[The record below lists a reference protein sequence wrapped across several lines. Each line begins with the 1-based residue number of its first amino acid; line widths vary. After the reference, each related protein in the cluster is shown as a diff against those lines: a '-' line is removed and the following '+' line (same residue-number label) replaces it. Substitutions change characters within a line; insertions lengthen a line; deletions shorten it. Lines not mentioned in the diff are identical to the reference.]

1 MDRFEQ
7 FKSKFPEFSNLSNGE
22 IVNLVSQYT
31 GADPQRVYSE
41 FGGEQNR
48 SAVGDIG
55 TALKI
60 GVQRLPETVTGLGDV
75 LVAPITGRASISD
88 AADSLGRATGFRPGQ
103 WANDSQLNY
112 SPAQQQFLQ
121 QGAQTEGFTDTAAH
135 YLTNPMR
142 SVVQGVESVPGMALG
157 GVYARGLRGL
167 GGLSNPARFGAGE
180 GGVMAGQAMNQMV
193 EDGVDP
199 RRAAGYA
206 AGVGALGGVMGGL
219 GGRFTERLGGI
230 NPDQLLGG
238 GGRTLL
244 REGAE
249 APGLMRRVGV
259 SALGEGGLEEMP
271 QSAMEAVMGN
281 LAAERPWDQDVGKQA
296 AAGLV
301 LGGLMGGV
309 VGVVPPARNPS
320 DPIDILNRDTVPQP
334 EAAPQVGQSELNFG
348 VTGEEAIGTRGLR
361 NPFDAAGYVS
371 GFQQGQETTVD
382 VPQSDLFGGV
392 NEMPPV
398 DIPRTPKIDIP
409 VPQPLQSDPVRS
421 AVAQASPATLRKDGS
436 LKDIVEKALGAYSE
450 FSDGEI
456 AAALEEFAAS
466 KRKDTVWRVAA
477 LEAIAR
483 QRAAQGA
490 PNVAQVDAASG
501 QGAGAVPAGS
511 AGNTPSGPV
520 VLDGVRQPAGA
531 PAPGSAARVPVGEPV
546 VQQPSGLTEGAQPAN
561 VPPTQQVAPQA
572 QEAGGQESAQV
583 GVPLRPTHRNQVA
596 PDAVQVPKLAQ
607 VQQQVFDYLVKAVR
621 ESRMDDVVDAEGV
634 FQYAKI
640 GAALGKKRGSIKAAV
655 DGAVRRIAQSQGVS
669 VEQFQA
675 ALRQRALDNRRVED
689 SDYNALGLSP
699 YQQPSVVDGADV
711 FGNDEGVSPSMEIV
725 DSPAKTN
732 SGGLDAETLGGTE
745 EGDALLREAGALTPR
760 GLTEA
765 NNATDPVAERRA
777 AEARARRKQLEA
789 EMAALNLEAEMT
801 LAEVNW
807 DSTVEEAAN
816 KIRAP
821 KFAEL
826 PSEAQLEFAL
836 VSREYEA
843 GGIDEETMVG
853 EVRAIAV
860 EVKSNG
866 YPQEARPAE
875 SRAVAQAAGAVQS
888 PAVERT
894 ESPRTEGVGQEAG
907 AREEVASTPAFKRW
921 FGSSVVVDARGEP
934 LVVYHGTRG
943 DFSVFSEGEIGSATD
958 RGFAGPAFY
967 FTNNAE
973 SASSYAEPSARNQD
987 ATGGNVMPVYLKIER
1002 PYYVP
1007 EGQDTLTPEQEQEA
1021 HSGRYDGIINRMA
1034 EDDGYVEYAVFR
1046 PEQIKSATG
1055 NNGQFDGANPDIRYS
1070 RTTDTQGTTVEAVRS
1085 AINAIATPMGRRK
1098 VTVYQTADE
1107 AVQSGALNSKDAKGT
1122 QGWVD
1127 AEGNAFFI
1135 AGNIPNGSELA
1146 VVLHEI
1152 GAHLGIEKLL
1162 TDAQYESLVK
1172 KIFDWAQSDA
1182 NTQEAQIARAA
1193 LARVDA
1199 AKLENEADLAPET
1212 IAYFV
1217 EEAVKAGVNPTAMQ
1231 YNTGLGRWFRTLWAA
1246 FKVALRRL
1254 NLINA
1259 DRLTAQ
1265 NVVDLAYG
1273 AARVELASAYHGTAA
1288 NFRRF
1293 DHRFMG
1299 SGEGAQAFG
1308 WGTYLAQRFGIANEY
1323 FEADVGR
1330 KSGVL
1335 YKGEAI
1341 KQSWPR
1347 GQEPTDL
1354 EAALAAVAAR
1364 FADSYSLRKALQK
1377 GTVTASDFKSAIAD
1391 AQYELA
1397 SDNDMAAH
1405 DALENVRPEDFG
1417 VGQAEGNI
1425 HIVDVNFT
1433 EDEMLDW
1440 DKPLSEQSEVVKVA
1454 LERIKRDELL
1464 GDFVRDGYSGST
1476 FYKVLGG
1483 RTGLGSDKAA
1493 SEYLDSLG
1501 IKGIKFLDAKSRGN
1515 PSGILNWS
1523 QQRAE
1528 GELQRSEGILAELEA
1543 AQRIGDGDYQAEIN
1557 DLRKRVA
1564 GLRKLVAEYSRPK
1577 TRNLVVFNDRNIYRV
1592 GSMRGGPVDKGGRMM
1607 FSKAADPQ
1615 LTELAQESGQRAWAA
1630 IRAGVRKGWTG
1641 LAFSSHLANAAHR
1654 AGLTSARALELV
1666 QRKKATRA
1674 YEIQIEVEKVLSKF
1688 ADLKGQT
1695 NGRPTSEVVQRFI
1708 YDSTFD
1714 KKWGFAPDWKQD
1726 AVVDPEMESR
1736 FNALPTEAQTVIKDV
1751 FRHGDAIFKEK
1762 QDLLRK
1768 TITGEYEALI
1778 KAETD
1783 DGKRRKL
1790 ERQRDKELREAGR
1803 LIAEMNGPYAPLRRY
1818 GNYVVVA
1825 KSQKY
1830 RDAEAAGPVDAKLKR
1845 DENHYVVEFAET
1857 LYEAERL
1864 KGVLEGKF
1872 GKGLVWAGEKET
1884 ATEQFG
1890 ELPFM
1895 AVQRLRKMVD
1905 TDLDGDLNTKSKRVL
1920 NKLLVDL
1927 YISTLHEAN
1936 ARHSEQKRQFVN
1948 RADRDTA
1955 AKDMMRAFATQG
1967 RADSH
1972 LVSAL
1977 QFNSEIVDEMQK
1989 LRNEAKNGQG
1999 DSLLKT
2005 RLRNEI
2011 LQRHMMDLDFRETP
2025 VQDKLMSLNSFWM
2038 LLTSP
2043 GYYVQNATQV
2053 MMMTQPVLAGKFGQN
2068 RSMRQLMRGYQ
2079 DAMRVL
2085 KGSSWNEAA
2094 DLSRFNGTSDEKT
2107 MLIELQARGTLDFG
2121 ISAELGYWES
2131 RGEISKVFNQVMR
2144 KVGMGTRKLEV
2155 LNRMSSA
2162 LAAYRLMYDQTTGTQ
2177 AKRHAAALDYADSII
2192 KDTHGDYSTTNAP
2205 RYLRMMPKVMTQ
2217 FRKFQLIQLSLF
2229 AKVIH
2234 GSVKGASP
2242 QEKRAM
2248 RAALGYLFMN
2258 HALLAGAVGVPASAL
2273 LGAIYAIAG
2282 DDDDPNDWEV
2292 DVRRAIGD
2300 KEMADLILHGLP
2312 SLINI
2317 NMSNKIGAGTML
2329 DPLPFVEYEATRG
2342 GYEKAVTAAMGPLI
2356 WGLGAQVVDAFGRIL
2371 KGDVAQG
2378 TAQLLPRG
2386 FRDAARGFMAA
2397 QDGIQLR
2404 NGQTAL
2410 TPEELSFYDSLMMG
2424 LGLPT
2429 LKTTSRTETQFK
2441 SQQYEQFFRERVT
2454 KLKRQYSE
2462 AYEENDREAML
2473 EARQAWAEM
2482 QASRKNL
2489 GFKVQ
2494 PLSELLKAPREKAKA
2509 EAKLQGGVR
2518 TTEQARGFVQ
2528 SLQ

>member
-48 SAVGDIG
+48 SAVGDLG

-121 QGAQTEGFTDTAAH
+121 QGAQTEGFADTAAH

-157 GVYARGLRGL
+157 GAYARGLRGL
-167 GGLSNPARFGAGE
+167 GGLSNAARFGAGE

-206 AGVGALGGVMGGL
+206 AGVGALGGALGYG
-219 GGRFTERLGGI
+219 GGRLAERLGVV
-230 NPDQLLGG
+230 NPDELLGF
-238 GGRTLL
+238 GGRTALA
-244 REGAE
+244 EGAT
-249 APGLMRRVGV
+249 APGLGRRVAGGML
-259 SALGEGGLEEMP
+259 SEGAFEEMP
-271 QSAMEAVMGN
+271 QSAMEAAMGN

-301 LGGLMGGV
+301 LGGLLGGV
-309 VGVVPPARNPS
+309 VGVVPPARNPA
-320 DPIDILNRDTVPQP
+320 DPIDILNRDTTPQS

-348 VTGEEAIGTRGLR
+348 VTGEEDIGTRGLR

-382 VPQSDLFGGV
+382 VPQSDLFGGT
-392 NEMPPV
+392 NDLPPV
-398 DIPRTPKIDIP
+398 DIPRAPKINIP
-409 VPQPLQSDPVRS
+409 VPQSLQSDPVRS
-421 AVAQASPATLRKDGS
+421 AVAQASPATLRKDGT

-450 FSDGEI
+450 FSDWEI

-511 AGNTPSGPV
+511 QGNTPDRV
-520 VLDGVRQPAGA
+520 VDLGGVRQPAGA
-531 PAPGSAARVPVGEPV
+531 PAPGSAAGIPVGEPV
-546 VQQPSGLTEGAQPAN
+546 VQQPSGVEDVINAVSP
-561 VPPTQQVAPQA
+561 VEQVAPQA
-572 QEAGGQESAQV
+572 TEARGQEGAQVEQTREPVVTAEELRIAQKRDADPTAPGAVKIIGSDGVERWVTPSTTKTAAKGKRAAGERVPFEQLRGTEQQMVRDFMGYDEFGEVSDETAPMSLRQMAPIYGMSHETLGKRLAALGYTNEAREQESAAEETFLTETAIGREDASPELSDEAIDIADVV
-583 GVPLRPTHRNQVA
+583 GGNLRVQKGVGAKGDTGAGRGYQKLLTAGTRFDARRDGRPIWSEAAIAEAVASNALSDEQLVAAEKELAARAKREAAERAAKQSKRGERAAPAPRTQEQVA
-596 PDAVQVPKLAQ
+596 QEGRAVSRAQ
-607 VQQQVFDYLVKAVR
+607 NQ
-621 ESRMDDVVDAEGV
+621 
-634 FQYAKI
+634 
-640 GAALGKKRGSIKAAV
+640 
-655 DGAVRRIAQSQGVS
+655 
-669 VEQFQA
+669 
-675 ALRQRALDNRRVED
+675 
-689 SDYNALGLSP
+689 
-699 YQQPSVVDGADV
+699 
-711 FGNDEGVSPSMEIV
+711 
-725 DSPAKTN
+725 
-732 SGGLDAETLGGTE
+732 
-745 EGDALLREAGALTPR
+745 
-760 GLTEA
+760 
-765 NNATDPVAERRA
+765 AER
-777 AEARARRKQLEA
+777 EARARAEREA
-789 EMAALNLEAEMT
+789 AEREVQRRVAAEAALQREYATLLAMPEARKAASYWNRFADEGVLQFADLPQELQVEWVQRYIETLEELPADMRVPDAMEALQSAT
-801 LAEVNW
+801 QQEFLNDDTYQQAADAVGEAVAGG
-807 DSTVEEAAN
+807 DSAGAQNQSVEEGNRPDEVA
-816 KIRAP
+816 RADP
-821 KFAEL
+821 
-826 PSEAQLEFAL
+826 
-836 VSREYEA
+836 
-843 GGIDEETMVG
+843 
-853 EVRAIAV
+853 
-860 EVKSNG
+860 
-866 YPQEARPAE
+866 
-875 SRAVAQAAGAVQS
+875 
-888 PAVERT
+888 
-894 ESPRTEGVGQEAG
+894 
-907 AREEVASTPAFKRW
+907 REEVTSTNPLEARVAALRDLDLGEKQTARLDKLVARYQNREIDVGRLGEELQAMEEQAFP
-921 FGSSVVVDARGEP
+921 E
-934 LVVYHGTRG
+934 
-943 DFSVFSEGEIGSATD
+943 D
-958 RGFAGPAFY
+958 RG
-967 FTNNAE
+967 
-973 SASSYAEPSARNQD
+973 
-987 ATGGNVMPVYLKIER
+987 GNGM
-1002 PYYVP
+1002 
-1007 EGQDTLTPEQEQEA
+1007 
-1021 HSGRYDGIINRMA
+1021 
-1034 EDDGYVEYAVFR
+1034 
-1046 PEQIKSATG
+1046 
-1055 NNGQFDGANPDIRYS
+1055 RYS

-1085 AINAIATPMGRRK
+1085 AINDIATPAGRRK

-1107 AVQSGALNSKDAKGT
+1107 AVQNGALNSKDAKGT

-1127 AEGNAFFI
+1127 AKGNAFFI

-1152 GAHLGIEKLL
+1152 GAHLGIENLL
-1162 TDAQYESLVK
+1162 TDKQYESLVK
-1172 KIFDWAQSDA
+1172 KIFAWAQSDA
-1182 NTQEAQIARAA
+1182 NTQEARIARAA

-1199 AKLENEADLAPET
+1199 AKLENDADVAPEV

-1231 YNTGLGRWFRTLWAA
+1231 YKTELGRWFRTLWAA
-1246 FKVALRRL
+1246 FKVALDRL
-1254 NLINA
+1254 GLINP
-1259 DRLTAQ
+1259 DKLTAQ

-1273 AARVELASAYHGTAA
+1273 AANLALTG
-1288 NFRRF
+1288 
-1293 DHRFMG
+1293 
-1299 SGEGAQAFG
+1299 
-1308 WGTYLAQRFGIANEY
+1308 
-1323 FEADVGR
+1323 
-1330 KSGVL
+1330 
-1335 YKGEAI
+1335 
-1341 KQSWPR
+1341 
-1347 GQEPTDL
+1347 DL
-1354 EAALAAVAAR
+1354 DPAVEAAAVR
-1364 FADSYSLRKALQK
+1364 Y
-1377 GTVTASDFKSAIAD
+1377 
-1391 AQYELA
+1391 
-1397 SDNDMAAH
+1397 
-1405 DALENVRPEDFG
+1405 
-1417 VGQAEGNI
+1417 
-1425 HIVDVNFT
+1425 
-1433 EDEMLDW
+1433 
-1440 DKPLSEQSEVVKVA
+1440 
-1454 LERIKRDELL
+1454 
-1464 GDFVRDGYSGST
+1464 
-1476 FYKVLGG
+1476 
-1483 RTGLGSDKAA
+1483 
-1493 SEYLDSLG
+1493 
-1501 IKGIKFLDAKSRGN
+1501 
-1515 PSGILNWS
+1515 
-1523 QQRAE
+1523 
-1528 GELQRSEGILAELEA
+1528 
-1543 AQRIGDGDYQAEIN
+1543 
-1557 DLRKRVA
+1557 
-1564 GLRKLVAEYSRPK
+1564 
-1577 TRNLVVFNDRNIYRV
+1577 
-1592 GSMRGGPVDKGGRMM
+1592 
-1607 FSKAADPQ
+1607 SKAADPQ
-1615 LTELAQESGQRAWAA
+1615 LTELAQESGQRALKA
-1630 IRAGVRKGWTG
+1630 IQAGIRKGWTG
-1641 LAFSSHLANAAHR
+1641 LAFSSHLTDAAVR
-1654 AGLTSARALELV
+1654 AGLTSARALKLV
-1666 QRKKATRA
+1666 QDKKQTAA

-1688 ADLKGQT
+1688 ASLEGKIGNDDAAT
-1695 NGRPTSEVVQRFI
+1695 VVQRFI

-1714 KKWGFAPDWKQD
+1714 QKWGFMPDWKED
-1726 AVVDPEMESR
+1726 ATVDPETESR
-1736 FNALPTEAQTVIKDV
+1736 FKAIERANPQAAEVIKDV
-1751 FRHGDAIFKEK
+1751 FRHGDAIFRKK
-1762 QDLLRK
+1762 QALLRK

-1790 ERQRDKELREAGR
+1790 ERQRDKGLREAGKLLTALR
-1803 LIAEMNGPYAPLRRY
+1803 GPYSPLRSY
-1818 GNYVVVA
+1818 GDYVVIA
-1825 KSQKY
+1825 KSQKF
-1830 RDAEAAGPVDAKLKR
+1830 RDAEAAGPVDPELKR
-1845 DENHYVVEFAET
+1845 DRRHYVVDFART
-1857 LYEAERL
+1857 LYEAEKL
-1864 KGVLEGKF
+1864 QADLEADF
-1872 GKGLVWAGEKET
+1872 GKGMVWAGEKET

-1948 RADRDTA
+1948 RATRDRA
-1955 AKDMMRAFATQG
+1955 AQDMMRAFATQG

-1977 QFNSEIVDEMQK
+1977 QFNSEIVDKMQAM
-1989 LRNEAKNGQG
+1989 RDQAKQGG
-1999 DSLLKT
+1999 DSKLKT

-2038 LLTSP
+2038 LLTGP
-2043 GYYVQNATQV
+2043 GYYVQNAFQV
-2053 MMMTQPVLAGKFGQN
+2053 MMMTQPVLAGRFGQN

-2094 DLSRFNGTSDEKT
+2094 DLSRFNGTADEKA
-2107 MLIELQARGTLDFG
+2107 MLVELQARGTLDFG

-2131 RGEISKVFNQVMR
+2131 RGEISKVFNQTMR
-2144 KVGMGTRKLEV
+2144 KVGMATRKLEV
-2155 LNRMSSA
+2155 MNRMTSA
-2162 LAAYRLMYDQTTGTQ
+2162 LAAYRLMYERSSGTQ
-2177 AKRHAAALDYADSII
+2177 TERHAAAVEYADSII
-2192 KDTHGDYSTTNAP
+2192 NDTHGNYGTSNAP
-2205 RYLRMMPKVMTQ
+2205 RYLRMLPKPMTQ
-2217 FRKFQLIQLSLF
+2217 FRKFQLFQLSLF
-2229 AKVIH
+2229 VKVIH

-2242 QEKRAM
+2242 QEKRVMLAT
-2248 RAALGYLFMN
+2248 LGYLFMN
-2258 HALLAGAVGVPASAL
+2258 HALLAGAVGIPAMSL
-2273 LGAIYAIAG
+2273 LGALWAIAG

-2356 WGLGAQVVDAFGRIL
+2356 GGLGAQAVDAFGRIL

-2397 QDGIQLR
+2397 QDGIKLR

-2441 SQQYEQFFRERVT
+2441 SQKYETFFRERVT

-2473 EARQAWAEM
+2473 EARQAWVEM

-2494 PLSELLKAPREKAKA
+2494 PLSDLLKAPREKAKA
-2509 EAKLQGGVR
+2509 EAKLENGIR
-2518 TTEQARGFVQ
+2518 TTEQARGFVK

>member
-1 MDRFEQ
+1 M
-7 FKSKFPEFSNLSNGE
+7 SPPAWAMFS
-22 IVNLVSQYT
+22 
-31 GADPQRVYSE
+31 AD
-41 FGGEQNR
+41 
-48 SAVGDIG
+48 I
-55 TALKI
+55 
-60 GVQRLPETVTGLGDV
+60 
-75 LVAPITGRASISD
+75 
-88 AADSLGRATGFRPGQ
+88 AAA
-103 WANDSQLNY
+103 
-112 SPAQQQFLQ
+112 Q
-121 QGAQTEGFTDTAAH
+121 QGAQPT
-135 YLTNPMR
+135 
-142 SVVQGVESVPGMALG
+142 
-157 GVYARGLRGL
+157 
-167 GGLSNPARFGAGE
+167 
-180 GGVMAGQAMNQMV
+180 
-193 EDGVDP
+193 
-199 RRAAGYA
+199 
-206 AGVGALGGVMGGL
+206 
-219 GGRFTERLGGI
+219 
-230 NPDQLLGG
+230 
-238 GGRTLL
+238 
-244 REGAE
+244 
-249 APGLMRRVGV
+249 
-259 SALGEGGLEEMP
+259 
-271 QSAMEAVMGN
+271 
-281 LAAERPWDQDVGKQA
+281 
-296 AAGLV
+296 
-301 LGGLMGGV
+301 
-309 VGVVPPARNPS
+309 
-320 DPIDILNRDTVPQP
+320 
-334 EAAPQVGQSELNFG
+334 
-348 VTGEEAIGTRGLR
+348 
-361 NPFDAAGYVS
+361 
-371 GFQQGQETTVD
+371 
-382 VPQSDLFGGV
+382 
-392 NEMPPV
+392 
-398 DIPRTPKIDIP
+398 
-409 VPQPLQSDPVRS
+409 
-421 AVAQASPATLRKDGS
+421 
-436 LKDIVEKALGAYSE
+436 
-450 FSDGEI
+450 
-456 AAALEEFAAS
+456 
-466 KRKDTVWRVAA
+466 
-477 LEAIAR
+477 
-483 QRAAQGA
+483 
-490 PNVAQVDAASG
+490 
-501 QGAGAVPAGS
+501 
-511 AGNTPSGPV
+511 
-520 VLDGVRQPAGA
+520 
-531 PAPGSAARVPVGEPV
+531 
-546 VQQPSGLTEGAQPAN
+546 N

-572 QEAGGQESAQV
+572 TEARGQEGAQGVAEQSRDAERAQVSRIFDTLSEREREVLTKYHFDKMTFEEIGSELKERGESGTTRQRIEQQHKEALKKLAEAGRPFGLTPER
-583 GVPLRPTHRNQVA
+583 LRLYF
-596 PDAVQVPKLAQ
+596 PD
-607 VQQQVFDYLVKAVR
+607 
-621 ESRMDDVVDAEGV
+621 ESRRMAG
-634 FQYAKI
+634 
-640 GAALGKKRGSIKAAV
+640 
-655 DGAVRRIAQSQGVS
+655 
-669 VEQFQA
+669 
-675 ALRQRALDNRRVED
+675 
-689 SDYNALGLSP
+689 
-699 YQQPSVVDGADV
+699 GADV
-711 FGNDEGVSPSMEIV
+711 QTASAAEVAQSGAGMTYRDESNNGAVNQANDEFEMADAVEGAEALDLDTDIAREEFDEGFRGEQGADVDALEQVEAVESMARTERDHKGRPLQPV
-725 DSPAKTN
+725 DFE
-732 SGGLDAETLGGTE
+732 DAASDYDLMAD
-745 EGDALLREAGALTPR
+745 EGDTP
-760 GLTEA
+760 
-765 NNATDPVAERRA
+765 
-777 AEARARRKQLEA
+777 
-789 EMAALNLEAEMT
+789 
-801 LAEVNW
+801 
-807 DSTVEEAAN
+807 
-816 KIRAP
+816 
-821 KFAEL
+821 FAEL
-826 PSEAQLEFAL
+826 PRQIQVQWGKAWVAAQDGALTDQQLVRVFSEIADQYVTKAQTVEPGTPGTSEAVPANA
-836 VSREYEA
+836 R
-843 GGIDEETMVG
+843 G
-853 EVRAIAV
+853 E
-860 EVKSNG
+860 SQNQTG
-866 YPQEARPAE
+866 
-875 SRAVAQAAGAVQS
+875 
-888 PAVERT
+888 T
-894 ESPRTEGVGQEAG
+894 
-907 AREEVASTPAFKRW
+907 REEVTP
-921 FGSSVVVDARGEP
+921 G
-934 LVVYHGTRG
+934 
-943 DFSVFSEGEIGSATD
+943 
-958 RGFAGPAFY
+958 GPRF
-967 FTNNAE
+967 
-973 SASSYAEPSARNQD
+973 
-987 ATGGNVMPVYLKIER
+987 
-1002 PYYVP
+1002 
-1007 EGQDTLTPEQEQEA
+1007 
-1021 HSGRYDGIINRMA
+1021 
-1034 EDDGYVEYAVFR
+1034 
-1046 PEQIKSATG
+1046 
-1055 NNGQFDGANPDIRYS
+1055 S
-1070 RTTDTQGTTVEAVRS
+1070 RTADTQGTTVEAVRS

-1098 VTVYQTADE
+1098 ITIVQSADE
-1107 AVQSGALNSKDAKGT
+1107 LVERGVLNSSQARGT
-1122 QGWVD
+1122 QGYVTRKGY
-1127 AEGNAFFI
+1127 AYFI
-1135 AGNIPNGSELA
+1135 ADNIRPGNELA

-1162 TDAQYESLVK
+1162 TDKQYESLVK
-1172 KIFDWAQSDA
+1172 KIFDWAASDA
-1182 NTQEAQIARAA
+1182 DTQEARIARAA
-1193 LARVDA
+1193 IRRVA
-1199 AKLENEADLAPET
+1199 QANIENEADLSPET
-1212 IAYFV
+1212 IAYFI
-1217 EEAVKAGVNPTAMQ
+1217 EEAVKSGVNPTAMQ
-1231 YNTGLGRWFRTLWAA
+1231 YKTELGRWFRSLWAA

-1273 AARVELASAYHGTAA
+1273 AARIELASTYHGTAA

-1354 EAALAAVAAR
+1354 ETALAAVAAR

-1377 GTVTASDFKSAIAD
+1377 GTVTTSDFKSAIAD

-1440 DKPLSEQSEVVKVA
+1440 DKPLSEQSEVVKAA
-1454 LERIKRDELL
+1454 LARVGIAPRGEWNPTGMNLYRTLQTDEDRLDDA
-1464 GDFVRDGYSGST
+1464 GFEAT
-1476 FYKVLGG
+1476 
-1483 RTGLGSDKAA
+1483 DKGA

-1515 PSGILNWS
+1515 DQYTIDESAGRYYVLKLLPNGRTDVMIGDMNGYAT
-1523 QQRAE
+1523 RAE
-1528 GELQRSEGILAELEA
+1528 AEA
-1543 AQRIGDGDYQAEIN
+1543 VGNKWRGD
-1557 DLRKRVA
+1557 
-1564 GLRKLVAEYSRPK
+1564 K

-1615 LTELAQESGQRAWAA
+1615 LVEIAQESGQRALKA
-1630 IRAGVRKGWTG
+1630 IQAGIRKGWTG

-1688 ADLKGQT
+1688 ASLEGKIGNEDA
-1695 NGRPTSEVVQRFI
+1695 PTVVQRFI

-1714 KKWGFAPDWKQD
+1714 KKWGFKPEWKDD
-1726 AVVDPEMESR
+1726 AVVDPEMERR
-1736 FNALPTEAQTVIKDV
+1736 FNALPSEAQGVIRDV
-1751 FRHGDAIFKEK
+1751 FRHGDTIFREK

-1778 KAETD
+1778 KVETD

-1803 LIAEMNGPYAPLRRY
+1803 LIAELNGPYAPLRRY

-1857 LYEAERL
+1857 LFEAEKL
-1864 KGVLEGKF
+1864 QSELESKF
-1872 GKGLVWAGEKET
+1872 GKGAVWAGEKEAST
-1884 ATEQFG
+1884 QQFG

-1905 TDLDGDLNTKSKRVL
+1905 TDLEGDLNTKSKRTL

-1927 YISTLHEAN
+1927 YISPLHEAN
-1936 ARHSEQKRQFVN
+1936 ARHSEQKRQYVN
-1948 RADRDTA
+1948 RDRARA
-1955 AKDMMRAFATQG
+1955 AQDMMRAFATQG

-1989 LRNEAKNGQG
+1989 LRNEAKAEGG
-1999 DSLLKT
+1999 DSKLKT

-2068 RSMRQLMRGYQ
+2068 RSMRHLMRGYQ

-2094 DLSRFNGTSDEKT
+2094 DLSRFNGTADEKA
-2107 MLIELQARGTLDFG
+2107 MLVELQARGTLDFG

-2155 LNRMSSA
+2155 MNRMSSA
-2162 LAAYRLMYDQTTGTQ
+2162 LAAYRMMYERSTGTQ
-2177 AKRHAAALDYADSII
+2177 TERHATALEYADSII
-2192 KDTHGDYSTTNAP
+2192 KDTHGDYSTANAP
-2205 RYLRMMPKVMTQ
+2205 RYLRMLPKVMTQ

-2234 GSVKGASP
+2234 GSVSKA
-2242 QEKRAM
+2242 QTREAIEERRAM

-2273 LGAIYAIAG
+2273 LGALYAIAG

-2356 WGLGAQVVDAFGRIL
+2356 GGLGAQVVDAVGRIMQ
-2371 KGDVAQG
+2371 GDVAQG

-2397 QDGIQLR
+2397 QDGVQLR

-2441 SQQYEQFFRERVT
+2441 TQQYETFFRERVT

-2494 PLSELLKAPREKAKA
+2494 PLSDLLKAPREKAKA
-2509 EAKLQGGVR
+2509 EAKLENGIR

>member
-1 MDRFEQ
+1 MPTFDQIRQSYPDAAKASDE
-7 FKSKFPEFSNLSNGE
+7 E
-22 IVNLVSQYT
+22 IILRWAQLT
-31 GADPQRVYSE
+31 GTDVTTAASDFGVKHNPQRNPL
-41 FGGEQNR
+41 GAGL
-48 SAVGDIG
+48 SA
-55 TALKI
+55 
-60 GVQRLPETVTGLGDV
+60 GVDQLQGLGYGAIGAGARA
-75 LVAPITGRASISD
+75 LGAESVADWADRGVTRNYAESAFNGRPDLESVEHQ
-88 AADSLGRATGFRPGQ
+88 SLGSALPFLGYQVAKQVPMLAGTLAASAAVPQ
-103 WANDSQLNY
+103 AAI
-112 SPAQQQFLQ
+112 PA
-121 QGAQTEGFTDTAAH
+121 
-135 YLTNPMR
+135 
-142 SVVQGVESVPGMALG
+142 ALS
-157 GVYARGLRGL
+157 RGLAVIPKG
-167 GGLSNPARFGAGE
+167 
-180 GGVMAGQAMNQMV
+180 
-193 EDGVDP
+193 
-199 RRAAGYA
+199 
-206 AGVGALGGVMGGL
+206 
-219 GGRFTERLGGI
+219 
-230 NPDQLLGG
+230 LGG
-238 GGRTLL
+238 GGLKAGMDFAGRRAALESGNAFGRTIAASYPIGV
-244 REGAE
+244 GAMYGE
-249 APGLMRRVGV
+249 AVERGDPSQGDALA
-259 SALGEGGLEEMP
+259 ALGLGVPYG
-271 QSAMEAVMGN
+271 AAEAVMPSMVRNAFGSN
-281 LAAERPWDQDVGKQA
+281 AARFAGGLPTRLVKAGGLGFKGEAGTELFQNELEMGFAGDLTQDEIDSRRLNSAVIG
-296 AAGLV
+296 GLV
-301 LGGLMGGV
+301 GGTFNL
-309 VGVVPPARNPS
+309 PAGFRGQRNPA
-320 DPIDILNRDTVPQP
+320 DPIDLLNRDTTPQAPTAPAAGLNLTNLAVPQQGIFSEP
-334 EAAPQVGQSELNFG
+334 SQVEQWAGIAPAPTAEQHASRAEDILAAFNTPVGEVGGRPVTAWEAFQREQGVPANRIQTGPAQIREAA
-348 VTGEEAIGTRGLR
+348 
-361 NPFDAAGYVS
+361 
-371 GFQQGQETTVD
+371 
-382 VPQSDLFGGV
+382 
-392 NEMPPV
+392 
-398 DIPRTPKIDIP
+398 PKIDIP
-409 VPQPLQSDPVRS
+409 VPQPLQNDPVRS

-483 QRAAQGA
+483 QRAPQGA

-531 PAPGSAARVPVGEPV
+531 PAPSSAARVPVGDPV
-546 VQQPSGLTEGAQPAN
+546 VQQPASVAARLDAARTSEEVREILRSTDAAVLVQEVASRPDLFPKIQAEMSPPAWRMFSEDVAAAQQGVQPTN
-561 VPPTQQVAPQA
+561 VPPTQQVAAQA
-572 QEAGGQESAQV
+572 EEARGQEGAQAGAEQARDAERAQVSRIFDTLSEREREVLTKYHFDKMTFEDIGAELKERGESGTTRQRIEQQHKEALKKLAEAGRPFGLTPER
-583 GVPLRPTHRNQVA
+583 LRLYF
-596 PDAVQVPKLAQ
+596 PD
-607 VQQQVFDYLVKAVR
+607 
-621 ESRMDDVVDAEGV
+621 ESRRMAGGADVQTASAAEV
-634 FQYAKI
+634 AQA
-640 GAALGKKRGSIKAAV
+640 GAGMTYRNESNNGAVNQANDEFERADAV
-655 DGAVRRIAQSQGVS
+655 DGA
-669 VEQFQA
+669 E
-675 ALRQRALDNRRVED
+675 ALDLDTDIAREEFDEGFRGE
-689 SDYNALGLSP
+689 
-699 YQQPSVVDGADV
+699 QGADV
-711 FGNDEGVSPSMEIV
+711 DALEQVEAVESMARTERDHTGQPLQPVDFEDAASDYDLMADEGDTPFADLPRQIQVQWVKAWVAAQDGALTDQQLVRVFSEIADQYV
-725 DSPAKTN
+725 TKAQTVEPGAAATAQGVQEN
-732 SGGLDAETLGGTE
+732 ARAEGAGQETDARE
-745 EGDALLREAGALTPR
+745 EVTSAPTARDVGRTAAREYAAGALTRLQQYYDSPN
-760 GLTEA
+760 L
-765 NNATDPVAERRA
+765 
-777 AEARARRKQLEA
+777 
-789 EMAALNLEAEMT
+789 AALASRLENAGNTASLDSELDTDQEWERDFNLSNSLEKVRRDAAAIERLAAVHPEAFELGYLRAQDYGGFASDTPVSELISHMSIASVRPS
-801 LAEVNW
+801 AEFGSPRDYYVQRDAQASEGVNQV
-807 DSTVEEAAN
+807 DSTT
-816 KIRAP
+816 
-821 KFAEL
+821 
-826 PSEAQLEFAL
+826 
-836 VSREYEA
+836 A
-843 GGIDEETMVG
+843 G
-853 EVRAIAV
+853 
-860 EVKSNG
+860 
-866 YPQEARPAE
+866 
-875 SRAVAQAAGAVQS
+875 
-888 PAVERT
+888 
-894 ESPRTEGVGQEAG
+894 
-907 AREEVASTPAFKRW
+907 
-921 FGSSVVVDARGEP
+921 
-934 LVVYHGTRG
+934 LG
-943 DFSVFSEGEIGSATD
+943 D
-958 RGFAGPAFY
+958 
-967 FTNNAE
+967 
-973 SASSYAEPSARNQD
+973 
-987 ATGGNVMPVYLKIER
+987 GNR
-1002 PYYVP
+1002 
-1007 EGQDTLTPEQEQEA
+1007 
-1021 HSGRYDGIINRMA
+1021 
-1034 EDDGYVEYAVFR
+1034 F
-1046 PEQIKSATG
+1046 
-1055 NNGQFDGANPDIRYS
+1055 S
-1070 RTTDTQGTTVEAVRS
+1070 RTSNTQGTTVEAVRS
-1085 AINAIATPMGRRK
+1085 AINDIATPMGRRK
-1098 VTVYQTADE
+1098 ITVYQTADE
-1107 AVQSGALNSKDAKGT
+1107 AVQNGALNSKDAKGT

-1127 AEGNAFFI
+1127 DKGNAFFI

-1162 TDAQYESLVK
+1162 TDAQYEALVK
-1172 KIFDWAQSDA
+1172 KIFAWAQSDA
-1182 NTQEAQIARAA
+1182 NTQEAKIARVA

-1212 IAYFV
+1212 IAYFI

-1231 YNTGLGRWFRTLWAA
+1231 YKTELGRWFRTLWAA

-1273 AARVELASAYHGTAA
+1273 AANLELTGKLDVDT
-1288 NFRRF
+1288 
-1293 DHRFMG
+1293 
-1299 SGEGAQAFG
+1299 SGE
-1308 WGTYLAQRFGIANEY
+1308 
-1323 FEADVGR
+1323 
-1330 KSGVL
+1330 
-1335 YKGEAI
+1335 
-1341 KQSWPR
+1341 
-1347 GQEPTDL
+1347 
-1354 EAALAAVAAR
+1354 
-1364 FADSYSLRKALQK
+1364 
-1377 GTVTASDFKSAIAD
+1377 
-1391 AQYELA
+1391 
-1397 SDNDMAAH
+1397 
-1405 DALENVRPEDFG
+1405 
-1417 VGQAEGNI
+1417 
-1425 HIVDVNFT
+1425 
-1433 EDEMLDW
+1433 
-1440 DKPLSEQSEVVKVA
+1440 
-1454 LERIKRDELL
+1454 
-1464 GDFVRDGYSGST
+1464 
-1476 FYKVLGG
+1476 
-1483 RTGLGSDKAA
+1483 
-1493 SEYLDSLG
+1493 
-1501 IKGIKFLDAKSRGN
+1501 
-1515 PSGILNWS
+1515 
-1523 QQRAE
+1523 
-1528 GELQRSEGILAELEA
+1528 
-1543 AQRIGDGDYQAEIN
+1543 
-1557 DLRKRVA
+1557 
-1564 GLRKLVAEYSRPK
+1564 
-1577 TRNLVVFNDRNIYRV
+1577 TR
-1592 GSMRGGPVDKGGRMM
+1592 

-1615 LTELAQESGQRAWAA
+1615 LVEIAQESGQRALKALQ
-1630 IRAGVRKGWTG
+1630 AGIRKGWTG
-1641 LAFSSHLANAAHR
+1641 LAFSSHLADAAHR

-1688 ADLKGQT
+1688 ADLKGQI
-1695 NGRPTSEVVQRFI
+1695 NGRPTSEVVQRFV

-1751 FRHGDAIFKEK
+1751 FRHGDAIFREK

-1783 DGKRRKL
+1783 DGKRREL

-1830 RDAEAAGPVDAKLKR
+1830 RDMEAAGPVDAELKR

-1864 KGVLEGKF
+1864 QGVLEGKF

-1999 DSLLKT
+1999 DSKLKT

-2079 DAMRVL
+2079 DAMQVL

-2094 DLSRFNGTSDEKT
+2094 DLSRFNGTPDEKA

-2162 LAAYRLMYDQTTGTQ
+2162 LAAYRMMYDQTTGTQ
-2177 AKRHAAALDYADSII
+2177 AKRRADALDYADSII

-2234 GSVKGASP
+2234 GSVKGANP

-2300 KEMADLILHGLP
+2300 KGMADLILHGLP

-2329 DPLPFVEYEATRG
+2329 DPLPFVEYEATTG
-2342 GYEKAVTAAMGPLI
+2342 GYEKAVTTAMGPLI
-2356 WGLGAQVVDAFGRIL
+2356 GGLGAQAVDAFGRIL

-2397 QDGIQLR
+2397 QDGIKLR

-2429 LKTTSRTETQFK
+2429 LKTTGRTETQFK
-2441 SQQYEQFFRERVT
+2441 SQQYETFFRERVT

-2489 GFKVQ
+2489 GFKAQ
-2494 PLSELLKAPREKAKA
+2494 PLSDLLKAPREKAKA
-2509 EAKLQGGVR
+2509 EAKLENGIR
-2518 TTEQARGFVQ
+2518 TTEQARGFVK

>member
-1 MDRFEQ
+1 M
-7 FKSKFPEFSNLSNGE
+7 
-22 IVNLVSQYT
+22 
-31 GADPQRVYSE
+31 
-41 FGGEQNR
+41 
-48 SAVGDIG
+48 
-55 TALKI
+55 
-60 GVQRLPETVTGLGDV
+60 
-75 LVAPITGRASISD
+75 
-88 AADSLGRATGFRPGQ
+88 
-103 WANDSQLNY
+103 
-112 SPAQQQFLQ
+112 
-121 QGAQTEGFTDTAAH
+121 
-135 YLTNPMR
+135 
-142 SVVQGVESVPGMALG
+142 
-157 GVYARGLRGL
+157 
-167 GGLSNPARFGAGE
+167 
-180 GGVMAGQAMNQMV
+180 
-193 EDGVDP
+193 
-199 RRAAGYA
+199 
-206 AGVGALGGVMGGL
+206 
-219 GGRFTERLGGI
+219 
-230 NPDQLLGG
+230 
-238 GGRTLL
+238 
-244 REGAE
+244 
-249 APGLMRRVGV
+249 
-259 SALGEGGLEEMP
+259 
-271 QSAMEAVMGN
+271 
-281 LAAERPWDQDVGKQA
+281 
-296 AAGLV
+296 
-301 LGGLMGGV
+301 
-309 VGVVPPARNPS
+309 
-320 DPIDILNRDTVPQP
+320 
-334 EAAPQVGQSELNFG
+334 
-348 VTGEEAIGTRGLR
+348 
-361 NPFDAAGYVS
+361 
-371 GFQQGQETTVD
+371 
-382 VPQSDLFGGV
+382 
-392 NEMPPV
+392 
-398 DIPRTPKIDIP
+398 
-409 VPQPLQSDPVRS
+409 
-421 AVAQASPATLRKDGS
+421 
-436 LKDIVEKALGAYSE
+436 
-450 FSDGEI
+450 
-456 AAALEEFAAS
+456 
-466 KRKDTVWRVAA
+466 
-477 LEAIAR
+477 
-483 QRAAQGA
+483 
-490 PNVAQVDAASG
+490 AQV
-501 QGAGAVPAGS
+501 QGAVPARD
-511 AGNTPSGPV
+511 AG
-520 VLDGVRQPAGA
+520 
-531 PAPGSAARVPVGEPV
+531 EI
-546 VQQPSGLTEGAQPAN
+546 QQ
-561 VPPTQQVAPQA
+561 
-572 QEAGGQESAQV
+572 
-583 GVPLRPTHRNQVA
+583 
-596 PDAVQVPKLAQ
+596 
-607 VQQQVFDYLVKAVR
+607 
-621 ESRMDDVVDAEGV
+621 
-634 FQYAKI
+634 
-640 GAALGKKRGSIKAAV
+640 
-655 DGAVRRIAQSQGVS
+655 
-669 VEQFQA
+669 
-675 ALRQRALDNRRVED
+675 
-689 SDYNALGLSP
+689 
-699 YQQPSVVDGADV
+699 
-711 FGNDEGVSPSMEIV
+711 
-725 DSPAKTN
+725 
-732 SGGLDAETLGGTE
+732 ET
-745 EGDALLREAGALTPR
+745 
-760 GLTEA
+760 
-765 NNATDPVAERRA
+765 
-777 AEARARRKQLEA
+777 
-789 EMAALNLEAEMT
+789 
-801 LAEVNW
+801 
-807 DSTVEEAAN
+807 
-816 KIRAP
+816 
-821 KFAEL
+821 
-826 PSEAQLEFAL
+826 
-836 VSREYEA
+836 
-843 GGIDEETMVG
+843 
-853 EVRAIAV
+853 
-860 EVKSNG
+860 
-866 YPQEARPAE
+866 
-875 SRAVAQAAGAVQS
+875 
-888 PAVERT
+888 
-894 ESPRTEGVGQEAG
+894 G
-907 AREEVASTPAFKRW
+907 AREEVTPTNPLEARVAALRDLDLGEKQSTRLDKLVTRYQNREIDAERLGEELQTMEENAFPEDK
-921 FGSSVVVDARGEP
+921 
-934 LVVYHGTRG
+934 
-943 DFSVFSEGEIGSATD
+943 
-958 RGFAGPAFY
+958 
-967 FTNNAE
+967 
-973 SASSYAEPSARNQD
+973 
-987 ATGGNVMPVYLKIER
+987 GGKGM
-1002 PYYVP
+1002 
-1007 EGQDTLTPEQEQEA
+1007 
-1021 HSGRYDGIINRMA
+1021 
-1034 EDDGYVEYAVFR
+1034 
-1046 PEQIKSATG
+1046 
-1055 NNGQFDGANPDIRYS
+1055 RYS
-1070 RTTDTQGTTVEAVRS
+1070 RTADTQGTTVEAVRS

-1107 AVQSGALNSKDAKGT
+1107 AVQNGALNSKDATGT

-1127 AEGNAFFI
+1127 AKGNAFFI

-1162 TDAQYESLVK
+1162 TDKQYEALVK

-1182 NTQEAQIARAA
+1182 NTQESRIARAA
-1193 LARVDA
+1193 LARVES
-1199 AKLENEADLAPET
+1199 AKLENDADVAPEV
-1212 IAYFV
+1212 IAYFI

-1231 YNTGLGRWFRTLWAA
+1231 YKTELGRWFRTLWAA

-1273 AARVELASAYHGTAA
+1273 AARVSLAGQYHGTAA

-1293 DHRFMG
+1293 DHRYMG

-1323 FEADVGR
+1323 FEADV
-1330 KSGVL
+1330 K
-1335 YKGEAI
+1335 
-1341 KQSWPR
+1341 
-1347 GQEPTDL
+1347 
-1354 EAALAAVAAR
+1354 
-1364 FADSYSLRKALQK
+1364 RKASPKASRL
-1377 GTVTASDFKSAIAD
+1377 TVDGMPYA
-1391 AQYELA
+1391 EW
-1397 SDNDMAAH
+1397 AAGAH
-1405 DALENVRPEDFG
+1405 PVVSIRVMNALESGNGDFG
-1417 VGQAEGNI
+1417 AAETALERLFEFGGQTARTEELLREAKALLARARGAKVELLAPDVEGNI
-1425 HIVDVNFT
+1425 HITDVNAT

-1440 DKPLSEQSEVVKVA
+1440 FEPISKQSPQVREALEVVFDNYDIGIA
-1454 LERIKRDELL
+1454 GYDNLDMTGEQMYKRL
-1464 GDFVRDGYSGST
+1464 SGS
-1476 FYKVLGG
+1476 
-1483 RTGLGSDKAA
+1483 RGLGSDKAA

-1501 IKGIKFLDAKSRGN
+1501 IKGIKFLDAKSRGTPGN
-1515 PSGILNWS
+1515 TFSVGGVTVTATRDPASLRPIVSALTSVGVEQATAQEAFELLSDSRNTDDPLGNAKFSAKGAVLDALN
-1523 QQRAE
+1523 
-1528 GELQRSEGILAELEA
+1528 
-1543 AQRIGDGDYQAEIN
+1543 RIGRGDQN
-1557 DLRKRVA
+1557 Q
-1564 GLRKLVAEYSRPK
+1564 
-1577 TRNLVVFNDRNIYRV
+1577 TRNLVIFNDANIYRV

-1615 LTELAQESGQRAWAA
+1615 LTELAQETGQRALKA
-1630 IRAGVRKGWTG
+1630 IQAGIRKGWTG

-1688 ADLKGQT
+1688 ADLKGQI
-1695 NGRPTSEVVQRFI
+1695 NGHPASEAVQRFI

-1714 KKWGFAPDWKQD
+1714 KKWGFKPDWKDD
-1726 AVVDPEMESR
+1726 AVVDPDMESR
-1736 FNALPTEAQTVIKDV
+1736 FKALPADAQAVIKDV

-1778 KAETD
+1778 KVETD

-1830 RDAEAAGPVDAKLKR
+1830 RDAEAAGSVDAKLKR

-1864 KGVLEGKF
+1864 QGVLEGKF
-1872 GKGLVWAGEKET
+1872 GKGMVWAGEKET

-1890 ELPFM
+1890 ELPFV

-2085 KGSSWNEAA
+2085 NGSSWNEAA
-2094 DLSRFNGTSDEKT
+2094 DLSRFNGTADEKA

-2162 LAAYRLMYDQTTGTQ
+2162 LAAYRMMYDQTTGTQ

-2242 QEKRAM
+2242 QEKRVMLAT
-2248 RAALGYLFMN
+2248 LGYLFMN

-2312 SLINI
+2312 ALINI

-2356 WGLGAQVVDAFGRIL
+2356 GGLGAQVVDAFGRIL

-2397 QDGIQLR
+2397 QDGIKLR

-2494 PLSELLKAPREKAKA
+2494 PLSDLLKAPREKAKA
-2509 EAKLQGGVR
+2509 EAKLENGIR
-2518 TTEQARGFVQ
+2518 TTEQARGFVK

>member
-48 SAVGDIG
+48 SAVGDLG

-60 GVQRLPETVTGLGDV
+60 GAQRLPETVTGLGDV

-112 SPAQQQFLQ
+112 SQAQQQFLQ
-121 QGAQTEGFTDTAAH
+121 QGAQTEGFADTAAH

-167 GGLSNPARFGAGE
+167 GSLGNAARFGAGE

-193 EDGVDP
+193 DDGVDP
-199 RRAAGYA
+199 ARAAGYA
-206 AGVGALGGVMGGL
+206 AGIGALGGALGYG
-219 GGRFTERLGGI
+219 GGRLAERLGVV
-230 NPDQLLGG
+230 NPDELLGF
-238 GGRTLL
+238 GGRTALA
-244 REGAE
+244 EGAT
-249 APGLMRRVGV
+249 APGLGRRVAGGML
-259 SALGEGGLEEMP
+259 SEGAFEEMP
-271 QSAMEAVMGN
+271 QSAMEAAMGN

-301 LGGLMGGV
+301 LGGLLGGV
-309 VGVVPPARNPS
+309 VGVVPPARNPA
-320 DPIDILNRDTVPQP
+320 DPIDLLNRDTTPQS
-334 EAAPQVGQSELNFG
+334 EAAPQVGQSELNFD

-382 VPQSDLFGGV
+382 VPQSDLFGGA
-392 NEMPPV
+392 NERPPV
-398 DIPRTPKIDIP
+398 DIPRPPKIDIP

-456 AAALEEFAAS
+456 AAALEEFASS

-531 PAPGSAARVPVGEPV
+531 PAPSSAARVPVGDPV
-546 VQQPSGLTEGAQPAN
+546 VQQPASVADQLGAASTPEEVQQILLSADSDALISAALNRPDLLPKIQSGMSPPAWEMFSADVAAAQQEAQPTNVPPVEQVAAQAEEARGQEGAQVGAEQSRDAERAQ
-561 VPPTQQVAPQA
+561 VSRIFDTLSEREREILTKYHFDKMTFEEIGSELKERGESGTTRQRIDQQHKEALRKLA
-572 QEAGGQESAQV
+572 EAGRPFGLTQER
-583 GVPLRPTHRNQVA
+583 LRLYF
-596 PDAVQVPKLAQ
+596 PD
-607 VQQQVFDYLVKAVR
+607 
-621 ESRMDDVVDAEGV
+621 ESRRMAGGADVQTASAAEV
-634 FQYAKI
+634 AQS
-640 GAALGKKRGSIKAAV
+640 GAGMTYRDESNNGAVNQANDEFEMADAV
-655 DGAVRRIAQSQGVS
+655 DGA
-669 VEQFQA
+669 E
-675 ALRQRALDNRRVED
+675 ALDLDTDIAREEFDEGFRGE
-689 SDYNALGLSP
+689 
-699 YQQPSVVDGADV
+699 QGADV
-711 FGNDEGVSPSMEIV
+711 DALEQVEAVESMARTERDHNGQEITEEAVRIAGLEYDQDLQEGDVPFAQLDSADQIRYTKAAIAFNDEVLSAQQLMRVFGEIADGARQQASQPQRAV
-725 DSPAKTN
+725 
-732 SGGLDAETLGGTE
+732 E
-745 EGDALLREAGALTPR
+745 EAGA
-760 GLTEA
+760 
-765 NNATDPVAERRA
+765 VAQVQGAVPARDA
-777 AEARARRKQLEA
+777 GEARQ
-789 EMAALNLEAEMT
+789 
-801 LAEVNW
+801 
-807 DSTVEEAAN
+807 
-816 KIRAP
+816 
-821 KFAEL
+821 
-826 PSEAQLEFAL
+826 
-836 VSREYEA
+836 
-843 GGIDEETMVG
+843 ETD
-853 EVRAIAV
+853 
-860 EVKSNG
+860 
-866 YPQEARPAE
+866 
-875 SRAVAQAAGAVQS
+875 
-888 PAVERT
+888 
-894 ESPRTEGVGQEAG
+894 
-907 AREEVASTPAFKRW
+907 AREEVTDAVDSDTAG
-921 FGSSVVVDARGEP
+921 FG
-934 LVVYHGTRG
+934 
-943 DFSVFSEGEIGSATD
+943 EG
-958 RGFAGPAFY
+958 
-967 FTNNAE
+967 N
-973 SASSYAEPSARNQD
+973 
-987 ATGGNVMPVYLKIER
+987 
-1002 PYYVP
+1002 
-1007 EGQDTLTPEQEQEA
+1007 
-1021 HSGRYDGIINRMA
+1021 
-1034 EDDGYVEYAVFR
+1034 
-1046 PEQIKSATG
+1046 
-1055 NNGQFDGANPDIRYS
+1055 RYS
-1070 RTTDTQGTTVEAVRS
+1070 RTTGTQGTTVEAVRS
-1085 AINAIATPMGRRK
+1085 AINDIATPAGNRK
-1098 VTVYQTADE
+1098 ITVVQSADE
-1107 AVQSGALNSKDAKGT
+1107 LIERGILNSSQARGT
-1122 QGWVD
+1122 QGYVTRKGD
-1127 AEGNAFFI
+1127 AYFI
-1135 AGNIPNGSELA
+1135 ADNIRPGNELA

-1162 TDAQYESLVK
+1162 TDAQYEALVK
-1172 KIFDWAQSDA
+1172 KIFAWAQSDA
-1182 NTQEAQIARAA
+1182 NTQEARIARAA

-1212 IAYFV
+1212 IAYFI

-1231 YNTGLGRWFRTLWAA
+1231 YKTELGRWFRTLWAA

-1273 AARVELASAYHGTAA
+1273 AARIELASAYHGTAA

-1323 FEADVGR
+1323 FVADVRR
-1330 KSGVL
+1330 KVKLPQGIVGLELVDDILDPEEGDAIVPAGTKIVSGKASPSWLVEDGQVSL
-1335 YKGEAI
+1335 GTLDAI
-1341 KQSWPR
+1341 RRHYGFDSIALRDPR
-1347 GQEPTDL
+1347 TGD
-1354 EAALAAVAAR
+1354 VR
-1364 FADSYSLRKALQK
+1364 
-1377 GTVTASDFKSAIAD
+1377 TVTTA
-1391 AQYELA
+1391 E
-1397 SDNDMAAH
+1397 
-1405 DALENVRPEDFG
+1405 P
-1417 VGQAEGNI
+1417 EGNI
-1425 HIVDVNFT
+1425 HITDVNAT
-1433 EDEMLDW
+1433 EDELLDW
-1440 DKPLSEQSEVVKVA
+1440 FEPISKQSPQVREA
-1454 LERIKRDELL
+1454 LETLTLPDSARFTKARDVAKIEFTETTNRYDEIVL
-1464 GDFVRDGYSGST
+1464 DG
-1476 FYKVLGG
+1476 VLGG
-1483 RTGLGSDKAA
+1483 DALTLTVSKTFGGGERVSVRVSNLRTRQTEFSGTFDSREAAYDAVAGFKSNLQWRNMLAADPKGSSAYKFLEDALGSDKAA
-1493 SEYLDSLG
+1493 SEHLDSLG
-1501 IKGIKFLDAKSRGN
+1501 VKGIKFLDAMSRGQKRDIVDKTGA
-1515 PSGILNWS
+1515 PVPTPTRPTPGV
-1523 QQRAE
+1523 
-1528 GELQRSEGILAELEA
+1528 RSALTFVTGFDSMADALAEA
-1543 AQRIGDGDYQAEIN
+1543 RKQAETYPSMSE
-1557 DLRKRVA
+1557 
-1564 GLRKLVAEYSRPK
+1564 LVDVLAYWVGKGYQLKAADQTS
-1577 TRNLVVFNDRNIYRV
+1577 NLVVFNDRNIYRV
-1592 GSMRGGPVDKGGRMM
+1592 GSMRGGPVGKGGRMM
-1607 FSKAADPQ
+1607 FSKTADPQ
-1615 LTELAQESGQRAWAA
+1615 LTELAHETGQRALKA
-1630 IRAGVRKGWTG
+1630 IQAGIRKGWTG

-1688 ADLKGQT
+1688 AGLKGQI

-1830 RDAEAAGPVDAKLKR
+1830 RDMEAAGPVDAELKR

-1864 KGVLEGKF
+1864 QGVLEGKF

-2094 DLSRFNGTSDEKT
+2094 DLSRFNGTADEKA

-2144 KVGMGTRKLEV
+2144 KVGMATRKLEV

-2192 KDTHGDYSTTNAP
+2192 KDTHGDYSSTNAP

-2234 GSVKGASP
+2234 GSVKGSSP
-2242 QEKRAM
+2242 QEKRVMLATM
-2248 RAALGYLFMN
+2248 GYLFMN

-2329 DPLPFVEYEATRG
+2329 DPLPFAKYEATRG
-2342 GYEKAVTAAMGPLI
+2342 GYEKVVTAATGPLI
-2356 WGLGAQVVDAFGRIL
+2356 GGLGAQVVDAFGRIL
-2371 KGDVAQG
+2371 NGDVAQG

-2397 QDGIQLR
+2397 QDGIKLR

-2441 SQQYEQFFRERVT
+2441 SQQYEQFFKTRVT
-2454 KLKRQYSE
+2454 KIKRQYSE
-2462 AYEENDREAML
+2462 AYEDNDREAML

-2509 EAKLQGGVR
+2509 EAKLENGIR

>member
-1 MDRFEQ
+1 MATLDDFRQLPQYKDFSDEQ
-7 FKSKFPEFSNLSNGE
+7 LVVTLSQKYGIEPGE
-22 IVNLVSQYT
+22 IAQEFGVSYN
-31 GADPQRVYSE
+31 PQRNPL
-41 FGGEQNR
+41 GAGL
-48 SAVGDIG
+48 SA
-55 TALKI
+55 
-60 GVQRLPETVTGLGDV
+60 GVDQLQGLGYGAIGAGSRA
-75 LVAPITGRASISD
+75 LGAEGVADWADRGVTRNYAESTFNGRSD
-88 AADSLGRATGFRPGQ
+88 LERIEYQSLGSALPFLGYQVAKQVPMLAGTLAASAAVPQ
-103 WANDSQLNY
+103 AAI
-112 SPAQQQFLQ
+112 PA
-121 QGAQTEGFTDTAAH
+121 
-135 YLTNPMR
+135 
-142 SVVQGVESVPGMALG
+142 ALS
-157 GVYARGLRGL
+157 RGLAVIPKG
-167 GGLSNPARFGAGE
+167 
-180 GGVMAGQAMNQMV
+180 
-193 EDGVDP
+193 
-199 RRAAGYA
+199 
-206 AGVGALGGVMGGL
+206 
-219 GGRFTERLGGI
+219 
-230 NPDQLLGG
+230 LGG
-238 GGRTLL
+238 GGLKAGMDFAGRRAALEAGNAFGRTIAASYPIGV
-244 REGAE
+244 GAMYGE
-249 APGLMRRVGV
+249 AVERGDPTQGDALA
-259 SALGEGGLEEMP
+259 ALGLGVPYG
-271 QSAMEAVMGN
+271 AAEAVMPSMVRNAFGSNAARFAGGLPTRLAKAGGLGFAGESSTELFQNELEMGFAGN
-281 LAAERPWDQDVGKQA
+281 LTQDEIDSRRLNSAVIG
-296 AAGLV
+296 GLV
-301 LGGLMGGV
+301 GGTFNL
-309 VGVVPPARNPS
+309 PAGFRGQRNPA
-320 DPIDILNRDTVPQP
+320 DPIDILNRDT
-334 EAAPQVGQSELNFG
+334 APQVDP
-348 VTGEEAIGTRGLR
+348 A
-361 NPFDAAGYVS
+361 PAAGLNLTNLAVP
-371 GFQQGQETTVD
+371 QQGIFNDPAQVEQWAGIAPAPTAEQHASRAEDILAAFNTPVGEVGGRPVTAWEAFQREQG
-382 VPQSDLFGGV
+382 VPANRIQTGPAQIK
-392 NEMPPV
+392 EAA
-398 DIPRTPKIDIP
+398 PKIDIP

-421 AVAQASPATLRKDGS
+421 AVAQASPATLRKDGT
-436 LKDIVEKALGAYSE
+436 LKDFVEKALGAYSG

-483 QRAAQGA
+483 QRAPQGA

-511 AGNTPSGPV
+511 AGNAPSSPGI
-520 VLDGVRQPAGA
+520 LDGVRRPAGA
-531 PAPGSAARVPVGEPV
+531 PAPSSAAGIPVGEPV
-546 VQQPSGLTEGAQPAN
+546 VQQPAGLTEGAQPTN
-561 VPPTQQVAPQA
+561 VPPTQQVAAQA
-572 QEAGGQESAQV
+572 EETRGQEGAQV
-583 GVPLRPTHRNQVA
+583 GAEQSRDAERSQVSRIFDTLSEREREILTKYHFDKMTFEEIGSELKERGESGTTRQRIEQQHKDALRKLAEAGRPFGLTPERLRLYFPDESRRMAGGADVQTASAAEVAQSGAGMTYRDESNNGVVNQA
-596 PDAVQVPKLAQ
+596 NDEFEMTDAVAGAEALDLDTDIAREEFDEGFRGEQGTDVDALEQVEAVESMARTERDHAGREITEEAVRIAGLEYDQDLQEGDVPFAQLDRADQIRYTKAAIAFNDEVLSAQQLMRVFGEIADGARQQASQPQRAVEEAGAVAQ
-607 VQQQVFDYLVKAVR
+607 VQ
-621 ESRMDDVVDAEGV
+621 
-634 FQYAKI
+634 
-640 GAALGKKRGSIKAAV
+640 
-655 DGAVRRIAQSQGVS
+655 GAVPARDAG
-669 VEQFQA
+669 ET
-675 ALRQRALDNRRVED
+675 
-689 SDYNALGLSP
+689 
-699 YQQPSVVDGADV
+699 QQ
-711 FGNDEGVSPSMEIV
+711 
-725 DSPAKTN
+725 
-732 SGGLDAETLGGTE
+732 ETDT
-745 EGDALLREAGALTPR
+745 
-760 GLTEA
+760 
-765 NNATDPVAERRA
+765 
-777 AEARARRKQLEA
+777 
-789 EMAALNLEAEMT
+789 
-801 LAEVNW
+801 
-807 DSTVEEAAN
+807 
-816 KIRAP
+816 
-821 KFAEL
+821 
-826 PSEAQLEFAL
+826 
-836 VSREYEA
+836 
-843 GGIDEETMVG
+843 
-853 EVRAIAV
+853 
-860 EVKSNG
+860 
-866 YPQEARPAE
+866 
-875 SRAVAQAAGAVQS
+875 
-888 PAVERT
+888 
-894 ESPRTEGVGQEAG
+894 
-907 AREEVASTPAFKRW
+907 REEVTSTPAFKRW
-921 FGSSVVVDARGEP
+921 FGDSVVVDARGEP

-967 FTNNAE
+967 FTNNAK
-973 SASSYAEPSARNQD
+973 SASSYAEPTARNQD
-987 ATGGNVMPVYLKIER
+987 ASGGNVMPVYLKIER

-1007 EGQDTLTPEQEQEA
+1007 EGQDTLTPEQEREA
-1021 HSGRYDGIINRMA
+1021 HSGRYDGIINRLA

-1085 AINAIATPMGRRK
+1085 AINDIATPMGRRK

-1107 AVQSGALNSKDAKGT
+1107 AVQNGALNSKDAKGT

-1127 AEGNAFFI
+1127 AKGNAFFI

-1172 KIFDWAQSDA
+1172 KIFAWAQSDA
-1182 NTQEAQIARAA
+1182 NTQEARIARAA
-1193 LARVDA
+1193 LARVDS

-1212 IAYFV
+1212 IAYFI

-1231 YNTGLGRWFRTLWAA
+1231 YKTELGRWFRTLWAA
-1246 FKVALRRL
+1246 FKVALDRL
-1254 NLINA
+1254 GLIDTNK
-1259 DRLTAQ
+1259 LTAQ
-1265 NVVDLAYG
+1265 NIVDIAYG
-1273 AARVELASAYHGTAA
+1273 AA
-1288 NFRRF
+1288 N
-1293 DHRFMG
+1293 
-1299 SGEGAQAFG
+1299 
-1308 WGTYLAQRFGIANEY
+1308 IALT
-1323 FEADVGR
+1323 G
-1330 KSGVL
+1330 
-1335 YKGEAI
+1335 
-1341 KQSWPR
+1341 
-1347 GQEPTDL
+1347 DL
-1354 EAALAAVAAR
+1354 DPAVEAAAVR
-1364 FADSYSLRKALQK
+1364 YS
-1377 GTVTASDFKSAIAD
+1377 
-1391 AQYELA
+1391 
-1397 SDNDMAAH
+1397 
-1405 DALENVRPEDFG
+1405 
-1417 VGQAEGNI
+1417 
-1425 HIVDVNFT
+1425 
-1433 EDEMLDW
+1433 
-1440 DKPLSEQSEVVKVA
+1440 
-1454 LERIKRDELL
+1454 
-1464 GDFVRDGYSGST
+1464 
-1476 FYKVLGG
+1476 
-1483 RTGLGSDKAA
+1483 
-1493 SEYLDSLG
+1493 
-1501 IKGIKFLDAKSRGN
+1501 
-1515 PSGILNWS
+1515 
-1523 QQRAE
+1523 
-1528 GELQRSEGILAELEA
+1528 
-1543 AQRIGDGDYQAEIN
+1543 
-1557 DLRKRVA
+1557 
-1564 GLRKLVAEYSRPK
+1564 K
-1577 TRNLVVFNDRNIYRV
+1577 T
-1592 GSMRGGPVDKGGRMM
+1592 
-1607 FSKAADPQ
+1607 ADPQ
-1615 LTELAQESGQRAWAA
+1615 LTELAQETGQRALKA
-1630 IRAGVRKGWTG
+1630 IQAGIRKGWTG

-1688 ADLKGQT
+1688 ADLKGQI
-1695 NGRPTSEVVQRFI
+1695 NGHPAGEVVQRFV
-1708 YDSTFD
+1708 YDATFD
-1714 KKWGFAPDWKQD
+1714 KKWGFKPDWKDD
-1726 AVVDPEMESR
+1726 AVVDPKMESR
-1736 FNALPTEAQTVIKDV
+1736 FKELPADAQAVIKDV

-1778 KAETD
+1778 KVETD

-1864 KGVLEGKF
+1864 QGVLEGKF
-1872 GKGLVWAGEKET
+1872 GKGMVWAGEKET

-2094 DLSRFNGTSDEKT
+2094 DLSRFNGTTDEKA

-2162 LAAYRLMYDQTTGTQ
+2162 LAAYRMMYDQTTGTQ

-2234 GSVKGASP
+2234 GSVKGANP

-2356 WGLGAQVVDAFGRIL
+2356 GGLGAQVVDAFGRIL

-2441 SQQYEQFFRERVT
+2441 SQQYETFFRERVT

-2473 EARQAWAEM
+2473 EARQAWGEM

-2494 PLSELLKAPREKAKA
+2494 PLSDLLKAPREKAKA
-2509 EAKLQGGVR
+2509 EAKLENGIR
-2518 TTEQARGFVQ
+2518 TTEQARGFVK